1 MFSGTLVKRVFN
13 SRLLISKNRVSALW
27 RQPIPIFK
35 KSRRFADT
43 DIPICQSVDP
53 YFLLHLYLQFCT
65 KFILVLGWTCE
76 LPVSITSIIIIVLL

>member
-53 YFLLHLYLQFCT
+53 YLEMT
-65 KFILVLGWTCE
+65 
-76 LPVSITSIIIIVLL
+76 IVLSCIVTAQKTAIKQVRQ